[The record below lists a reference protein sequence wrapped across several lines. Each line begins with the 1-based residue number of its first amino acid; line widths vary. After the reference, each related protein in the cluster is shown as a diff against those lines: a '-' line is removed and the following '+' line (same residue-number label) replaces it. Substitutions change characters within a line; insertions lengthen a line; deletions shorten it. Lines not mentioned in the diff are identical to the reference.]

1 MQSEHKVIDLF
12 CGIGGLSHGFVR
24 SGFNVVAGVD
34 NDSACKYG
42 FEQNNK
48 AQFVDGDI
56 LDITTNQL
64 NDLYGDVKGMK
75 ILVGCAPCQPF
86 SKLNTRGITDKQ
98 LQPLEKF
105 VQNLDENG
113 YHYSYQIVNFS
124 DYGVPQ
130 NRFRLVLLASKHG
143 EINLIPPT
151 HLNKKKTVRDT
162 IAQLEAITDGQ
173 VSEKDP
179 LHRARS
185 LSPLNKKRIK
195 ATPKDGGNS
204 RSWSDDLVLECH
216 KKNTGN
222 SYRGTVY
229 GRMSWDEPSPTMT
242 TQCTG
247 LGNGRYGHPEQDRAI
262 TLREAALFQTFP
274 KSYKFIAPTDQIT
287 TSKLARFTG
296 NAVPVRAG
304 EVIAKSIEKHIL
316 ELNARK

>member
-56 LDITTNQL
+56 LDITSDQL

-105 VQNLDENG
+105 AQLISDIQPDIVSMEIVKGLLKNPIFEKFLENLDENG

-151 HLNKKKTVRDT
+151 HLHKKKT
-162 IAQLEAITDGQ
+162 
-173 VSEKDP
+173 
-179 LHRARS
+179 
-185 LSPLNKKRIK
+185 
-195 ATPKDGGNS
+195 GNY
-204 RSWSDDLVLECH
+204 
-216 KKNTGN
+216 
-222 SYRGTVY
+222 YRGTVY

-287 TSKLARFTG
+287 TSKLARFIG